1 MARLGAQDTQIPR
14 ISDRVFEN
22 IVVGGQRLTNAVVFS
37 KTATHVMLSHA
48 QGLTGMRIEDLD
60 AATLRLLGYAV
71 EDNDTGVGGPSGWRP
86 LDGFLSMLSD
96 AFDLNENRWYS
107 MAGIVIFACMVMGF
121 YLYTSYLFWLI
132 CLKTETTPGISVWLP
147 FFQAIPLLRAA
158 RMSGA
163 WAFAL
168 LALSVGAAYLRLHTF
183 RYALWCE
190 LGAAFLCVALW
201 AAWSVRIC
209 QARKK
214 SPLVAILLLIPGMN
228 YFALL
233 YVAGS
238 K

>member
-14 ISDRVFEN
+14 ISDRVLETFV
-22 IVVGGQRLTNAVVFS
+22 IGGECLTNVVVFS
-37 KTATHVMLSHA
+37 KTATHVMLSHSG
-48 QGLTGMRIEDLD
+48 GLTGMRVEDLD
-60 AATLRLLGYAV
+60 AVTLRRLGYAM
-71 EDNDTGVGGPSGWRP
+71 EDVDTGTGGPSGWGP
-86 LDGFLSMLSD
+86 LDGFLSFFSD
-96 AFDLNENRWYS
+96 ALDSNEDRWYS
-107 MAGIVIFACMVMGF
+107 VAGIAIFACMIMGF

-132 CLKTETTPGISVWLP
+132 CVRTENTPGISVWLP

-168 LALSVGAAYLRLHTF
+168 LALSVGAGYTRLHSS

-190 LGAAFLCVALW
+190 LGAAFSCVALW

-209 QARKK
+209 QARNK
-214 SPLVAILLLIPGMN
+214 SPLVAILLLIPGIN

-233 YVAGS
+233 YLAGS